1 MWHTSHPCILRTK
14 FNSSLMAP
22 TFNSFH
28 HGVIVAGMGKERAV
42 EGDEDVERGM
52 AIGMGG
58 LWMVSDVST
67 YLFFFFLILV
77 LFLLTLSL

>member
-1 MWHTSHPCILRTK
+1 
-14 FNSSLMAP
+14 
-22 TFNSFH
+22 
-28 HGVIVAGMGKERAV
+28 MGKERAV

-58 LWMVSDVST
+58 SWMVSDVST
-67 YLFFFFLILV
+67 YVFFFFLILF